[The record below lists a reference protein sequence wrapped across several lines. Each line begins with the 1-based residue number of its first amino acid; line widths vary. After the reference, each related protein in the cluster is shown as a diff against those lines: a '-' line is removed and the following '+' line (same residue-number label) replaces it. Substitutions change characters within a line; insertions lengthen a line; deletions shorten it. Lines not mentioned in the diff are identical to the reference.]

1 MQHQHYA
8 ERIESDLKEIGTHI
22 DRVSDEILDQIA
34 KVLHSFIHR
43 DVEGANEVV
52 LGDRRINRKIEIIDE
67 LVHAFVVRHAPS
79 VKHLRYAS
87 AVLRLSV
94 ALERIGDYA
103 GAIGRQI
110 VRIESAPPDRITKQI
125 EMIAQQARY
134 TLEKAI
140 RAFQQGDVESARE
153 TYWHSERSDHALSL
167 VFNEV
172 MELGSTAGISVVDVL
187 GLSRVLMLF
196 RRMEEQAENLSEQTV
211 FAFSGEQRKPRVF
224 RILFLDENHNL
235 EAHVAE
241 KYATKAFPESG
252 VYESAGWNV
261 EEDKYL
267 EDDLVH
273 FMDAKGLDL
282 RHARSKKLIPIS
294 ELSNHF
300 HVVVVFSGD
309 EGVADDF
316 LGDVPFRTTVLHWKR
331 SDVSDLDGLY
341 QNVAGS
347 VQKLLTILAGT
358 DAK

>member
-1 MQHQHYA
+1 
-8 ERIESDLKEIGTHI
+8 
-22 DRVSDEILDQIA
+22 
-34 KVLHSFIHR
+34 
-43 DVEGANEVV
+43 
-52 LGDRRINRKIEIIDE
+52 
-67 LVHAFVVRHAPS
+67 
-79 VKHLRYAS
+79 
-87 AVLRLSV
+87 
-94 ALERIGDYA
+94 
-103 GAIGRQI
+103 
-110 VRIESAPPDRITKQI
+110 
-125 EMIAQQARY
+125 MIAQQARY

-172 MELGSTAGISVVDVL
+172 MELGSTAGTSVVDVL

-224 RILFLDENHNL
+224 RILFLDEKHNF

-241 KYATKAFPESG
+241 KYAAKAFPESG

-267 EDDLVH
+267 EEDLVH
-273 FMDAKGLDL
+273 FMDGKGLDL

-300 HVVVVFSGD
+300 HVVVIFSGD

-331 SDVSDLDGLY
+331 SDASDMESFY
-341 QNVAGS
+341 QDVAGS